1 MGAATRVLSRCVWCG
16 AGAVGGGVEAGARAD
31 RACPPPPPADRFL
44 APGGSPSA
52 LAFGCGARVCLGEP
66 LARLELFVVLRRL
79 LQAFTLLP
87 PAGALP
93 SLQPQPQGGV
103 NLAVQ
108 PFQVWLQPRGA
119 DAQGLGQ

>member
-1 MGAATRVLSRCVWCG
+1 MRVVWG
-16 AGAVGGGVEAGARAD
+16 GRLWAGVRGPVPAAD
-31 RACPPPPPADRFL
+31 RVCPPSPPPPRPADRFL
-44 APGGSPSA
+44 APGGSPGA

-93 SLQPQPQGGV
+93 SLQPPPHGGV
-103 NLAVQ
+103 NLMVQ

-119 DAQGLGQ
+119 DAQGPGPGQ